1 MIILLALLVVV
12 AVAGLLGVLRARSE
26 KFGRQVAFA
35 GSVVVIAAGAF
46 WFIQR
51 VFFPA

>member
-1 MIILLALLVVV
+1 MVVIVV
-12 AVAGLLGVLRARSE
+12 AFALAWLRARSE
-26 KFGRQVAFA
+26 WAGKQVAVA

-51 VFFPA
+51 VFFPV

>member
-1 MIILLALLVVV
+1 VVV
-12 AVAGLLGVLRARSE
+12 MVASLLSMLRSRNETA
-26 KFGRQVAFA
+26 GRRIAFA
-35 GSVVVIAAGAF
+35 GSVVVIVAGAF